1 MARKRGKEFD
11 SRAALLDSAWTL
23 LLEQGAAGMSVEAIV
38 ARAGLSKGTF
48 FHFFPAKQDLL
59 DAICARIA
67 DESWEHASG
76 ALRRVDLDPLGRL
89 DLFLQE
95 SRAWRSEH
103 TKAIGAL
110 WRELVRDENAVLMNK
125 VRELSVDRLA
135 PTMTELFVEATTAGS
150 MRVGD
155 AQVVGRLTVEWLTA
169 TVEGTL
175 RLLAS
180 RRDAEAIELGLR
192 RANSTLEAFERLLGI
207 PEASLRRVDRQVVAR
222 LAADVPG
229 IKESESPASGQRAA
243 SGRRRPPAGSGSR
256 REHEQKGAPGH
267 GTGRRKD

>member
-1 MARKRGKEFD
+1 VARKKGKEFD
-11 SRAALLDSAWTL
+11 SRSALLDAAWTL
-23 LLEQGAAGMSVEAIV
+23 LLEQGAGGMSVEAIV
-38 ARAGLSKGTF
+38 GRAGLSKGTF

-67 DESWEHASG
+67 DESWAHASR
-76 ALRRVDLDPLGRL
+76 ALQRADLDPVGRL

-95 SRAWRSEH
+95 ARAWRSER

-110 WRELVRDENAVLMNK
+110 WRELVRDENAALMNR
-125 VRELSVDRLA
+125 VRELSVARLA
-135 PTMTELFVEATTAGS
+135 PTMTDLFVEATTAGL

-155 AQVVGRLTVEWLTA
+155 AQVAGRLTVEWLTA

-175 RLLAS
+175 RLLAV
-180 RRDAEAIELGLR
+180 RRDAEAIDLGLR

-207 PEASLRRVDRQVVAR
+207 AEGSLGRVDRQVVAR

-229 IKESESPASGQRAA
+229 SEDAGSPALGTGMTSR
-243 SGRRRPPAGSGSR
+243 RRRPPVGNGSR
-256 REHEQKGAPGH
+256 RDHKQKGASRH
-267 GTGRRKD
+267 GTGRRED